1 MNNRLI
7 GNHFEQQLCEI
18 LKRYGFWTHNM
29 VQNKSGQPA
38 DIIAVNK
45 YNAILID
52 AKVCKNDRFSLSRI
66 EDNQYLAMSYWCTM
80 TECPCGFACYLEK
93 SDKIYFVEYTEAY
106 AMMRHDVKAI
116 KPMDWKGYRTLKE
129 FLELYT

>member
-1 MNNRLI
+1 MI
-7 GNHFEQQLCEI
+7 
-18 LKRYGFWTHNM
+18 
-29 VQNKSGQPA
+29 QNKSGQPA

-80 TECPCGFACYLEK
+80 TESPCGFACYLEK
-93 SDKIYFVEYTEAY
+93 SDKIYFVGYTEAY
-106 AMMRHDVKAI
+106 VMMRHGVKAI
-116 KPMDWKGYRTLKE
+116 KSMDWKGYRTLKE